1 MSQQINL
8 FNPIFRQQKKYF
20 SAVTMA
26 QAIGLILL
34 GAALL
39 TAYAGY
45 RSSRLSAEAAAASM
59 QLKAAQDQLVQAD
72 AAFPPRQKS
81 KVLEEQIK
89 KMESEMASLQ
99 KVDNLLQAG
108 EFGNTNGHAEYLRA
122 FARQIIEGVW
132 LTGFSIHG
140 AGAEIGLQGRALR
153 PELVPAYINRLKH
166 EPVLQGKSFS
176 ALQIQVP
183 QMELT
188 ANSANTANTAG
199 AQRRS
204 MAAPYV
210 EFSLQSSD
218 SSAQPANVGGGTV
231 Q

>member
-34 GAALL
+34 GAAAL

-45 RSSRLSAEAAAASM
+45 RTSRLDAEVVEANR
-59 QLKAAQDQLVQAD
+59 QLKVAQAQLVQVE
-72 AAFPPRQKS
+72 AAFPSRQKS
-81 KVLEEQIK
+81 KSLEEQIRN
-89 KMESEMASLQ
+89 MEVETAALR
-99 KVDNLLQAG
+99 KVADILRTG
-108 EFGNTNGHAEYLRA
+108 EFGNTSGYAEYMRA
-122 FARQIIEGVW
+122 FARQIIDGVW

-140 AGAEIGLQGRALR
+140 AGAEIGLRGRALR

-176 ALQIQVP
+176 ALQMQAPQLNQAADAAGGKVP
-183 QMELT
+183 GEV
-188 ANSANTANTAG
+188 
-199 AQRRS
+199 
-204 MAAPYV
+204 AAYV
-210 EFSLQSSD
+210 EFSLQSTD
-218 SSAQPANVGGGTV
+218 ASAQPASPGEVGK